1 MNLAL
6 DFGNTSVKAG
16 LFKGR
21 DPIEIRIFNTPHE
34 LEKSEDFFKQASNCI
49 VGSVTKQH
57 EGFESLLNPECKLTE
72 FTSKTRIPLVN
83 TYQTAST
90 LGSDRLAASI
100 GAFTLYPNKNVLVID
115 AGTCLKF
122 NFTTSSNEY
131 KGGAISPGLQ
141 MRFRALHEFTAR
153 LPLVKFDDSFD
164 KLVGESTEE
173 SILSGV
179 LNGFAGETD
188 YIIDQYKQQYTGLI
202 VVVTGGDEPFLSKHL
217 KNRIFAHP
225 NMVLRGLNEIL
236 IYNS

>member
-21 DPIEIRIFNTPHE
+21 ELAEVRTFHTPHD
-34 LEKSEDFFKQASNCI
+34 LEKSQEFFEQASHCI

-57 EGFESLLNPECKLTE
+57 EGFESLLSPNCKLVE
-72 FTSKTRIPLVN
+72 FTSKTNIPLNN

-100 GAFTLYPNKNVLVID
+100 GAFSLYPDLNVLVID

-122 NFTTSSNEY
+122 NFTNSKNEY
-131 KGGAISPGLQ
+131 VGGAISPGLQ
-141 MRFRALHEFTAR
+141 MRFRALHEYTAK
-153 LPLVKFDDSFD
+153 LPLVKFDESFH
-164 KLVGESTEE
+164 KLVGQSTEE

-179 LNGFAGETD
+179 LNGFIGETN
-188 YIIDQYKQQYTGLI
+188 YIIEQYKQQYPELTI
-202 VVVTGGDEPFLSKHL
+202 VVTGGDEPFLSKHL
-217 KNRIFAHP
+217 KSRIFAHP
-225 NMVLRGLNEIL
+225 NLVLKGLNEIL